1 MARETKAERLAR
13 EAAEL
18 EKRVELAKSTYTE
31 RMMAVLE
38 RATKMNFEIEV
49 KDAKFVLS
57 DRDNRYTTFYV
68 LPAWTE
74 FADTS
79 LWELEYNVE
88 DKEAKHAE
96 AERRA
101 NVRKEA
107 LSKLSE
113 EEREVLGL

>member
-79 LWELEYNVE
+79 LWELEYHVE
-88 DKEAKHAE
+88 DKEAE

-101 NVRKEA
+101 NLRKEA